1 MKNGLAELR
10 RRYWPA
16 RDDNARLRVASERA
30 LTAFCLLA
38 GLAGTAISIMNIEY
52 FEEFPLLIG
61 NSFAISL
68 VCLGAPLLINGYV
81 GFKTRALIVGY
92 TVIGL
97 IIALSV
103 MNSQLLSPSNL
114 LLIPAVMTITLV
126 LGWRGGAAAL
136 AAAIGTYTYCYA
148 LLPAELTAQLASV
161 DFTTVMAALCSSAI
175 FVFVSAGVYRNE
187 MIASVESIRR
197 QKAMADDANAAK
209 TEFLAN
215 MSHEIRTPMN
225 GVLGMAEVLSES
237 GLDAD
242 QRKYVQTIKDS
253 GTLLLAT
260 LNDILDL
267 SKIEAREL
275 AIDPVE
281 FDPSEMITSLRR
293 THSLKASERGLEFT
307 VNFLAPM
314 SPTARRTG
322 DPHRISQILHNL
334 LSNAVKFTET
344 GSVQLEIGT
353 KADDP
358 DRIVLTVSDTGRGM
372 SRDQLASVFDP
383 FVQAERSTSRE
394 YGGTGLGL
402 AIVSRLV
409 EMMEGTLDVASET
422 GRGTRFRIE
431 LPAPRVAAAPA
442 KPAASA
448 ESAAP
453 SNDTGGPAI
462 LIVDDNR
469 TNRMVLGAL
478 LRPLEGQ
485 IAFAENGS
493 EAVDA
498 CTARAFDIVFMDIRM
513 PLMDGV
519 EATRRIRAMEQD
531 AGRLPA
537 PVIAHTANVMEHQI
551 AEYEAAGFNA
561 VLAKPVKQDEL
572 LEVSKDLLAGER
584 AFQIAQSLRRQA

>member
-1 MKNGLAELR
+1 MKNGLAEIR
-10 RRYWPA
+10 RRYWPD
-16 RDDNARLRVASERA
+16 RDDNSRLRVASERA

-38 GLAGTAISIMNIEY
+38 GFAGSAISIMNIEY

-68 VCLGAPLLINGYV
+68 VCLFAPLMINGYEH
-81 GFKTRALIVGY
+81 FKTRVIVVGY

-97 IIALSV
+97 IIGLSV

-136 AAAIGTYTYCYA
+136 TAAIVTYSYCYA
-148 LLPAELTAQLASV
+148 LIPAELTAQLASV

-187 MIASVESIRR
+187 MIASVEGIRR

-225 GVLGMAEVLSES
+225 GVLGMADVLSES

-267 SKIEAREL
+267 SKIEAREM
-275 AIDPVE
+275 AIDPIE

-293 THSLKASERGLEFT
+293 THSLKASERGLEFS

-344 GSVQLEIGT
+344 GSVQLDIGT
-353 KADDP
+353 KVDDP
-358 DRIVLTVSDTGRGM
+358 NCMVLTVTDTGRGM
-372 SRDQLASVFDP
+372 SDEQLASVFDP

-409 EMMEGTLDVASET
+409 ELMNGSVDATSET

-431 LPAPRVAAAPA
+431 IPAPLVAVAPA
-442 KPAASA
+442 KPAATDDVTAS
-448 ESAAP
+448 SD
-453 SNDTGGPAI
+453 DTGGPNI
-462 LIVDDNR
+462 LIVDDNM
-469 TNRMVLGAL
+469 TNRMVLEAL

-485 IAFAENGS
+485 IIFAENGA
-493 EAVDA
+493 EALDA

-531 AGRLPA
+531 TGRAPA
-537 PVIAHTANVMEHQI
+537 PIIANTANVMEHQI
-551 AEYEAAGFNA
+551 VEYEATGFNA
-561 VLAKPVKQDEL
+561 VLAKPVKQDEV
-572 LEVSKDLLAGER
+572 LEVSKGLLEGER

>member
-10 RRYWPA
+10 RRYWPD
-16 RDDNARLRVASERA
+16 RDDNSRLRVASERA

-38 GLAGTAISIMNIEY
+38 GFAGSAISIMNIEY
-52 FEEFPLLIG
+52 FEDFPLLIG

-68 VCLGAPLLINGYV
+68 VCLFAPLMINGYEH
-81 GFKTRALIVGY
+81 FQTRVIVVGY

-97 IIALSV
+97 IIGLSV

-136 AAAIGTYTYCYA
+136 TAALGTYAYCYA
-148 LLPAELTAQLASV
+148 LVPAELTAQLASV

-187 MIASVESIRR
+187 MIASVEGIRR

-267 SKIEAREL
+267 SKIEAREM
-275 AIDPVE
+275 AIDPIE

-293 THSLKASERGLEFT
+293 THSLRASERGLEFS

-344 GSVQLEIGT
+344 GSVQLDIGT

-358 DRIVLTVSDTGRGM
+358 DRLVLTVTDTGRGM
-372 SRDQLASVFDP
+372 SDEQLASVFDP

-409 EMMEGTLDVASET
+409 ELMDGSVDVTSEA

-431 LPAPRVAAAPA
+431 LPAPP
-442 KPAASA
+442 
-448 ESAAP
+448 
-453 SNDTGGPAI
+453 GGC
-462 LIVDDNR
+462 
-469 TNRMVLGAL
+469 GS
-478 LRPLEGQ
+478 GQ
-485 IAFAENGS
+485 TVS
-493 EAVDA
+493 
-498 CTARAFDIVFMDIRM
+498 
-513 PLMDGV
+513 P
-519 EATRRIRAMEQD
+519 RRRHRI
-531 AGRLPA
+531 
-537 PVIAHTANVMEHQI
+537 
-551 AEYEAAGFNA
+551 
-561 VLAKPVKQDEL
+561 
-572 LEVSKDLLAGER
+572 
-584 AFQIAQSLRRQA
+584 

>member
-1 MKNGLAELR
+1 MKLLVAALR

-16 RDDNARLRVASERA
+16 RDENSRLRVASERA
-30 LTAFCLLA
+30 LTAFCILA
-38 GLAGTAISIMNIEY
+38 GLSGSAISAMNIGY
-52 FEEFPLLIG
+52 FEELPVL
-61 NSFAISL
+61 ISL
-68 VCLGAPLLINGYV
+68 SIATSVLCLCGPLLINGYEN
-81 GFKTRALIVGY
+81 FRTRALLVGY
-92 TVIGL
+92 TTVGL
-97 IIALSV
+97 IITLSV
-103 MNSQLLSPSNL
+103 MNTQLLSPSNL
-114 LLIPAVMTITLV
+114 LLIPAVMTMTLV
-126 LGWRGGAAAL
+126 LGWRDGAAAL
-136 AAAIGTYTYCYA
+136 ACTIGTYAYCYS
-148 LLPAELTAQLASV
+148 LIPAGLGVQLTEV
-161 DFTTVMAALCSSAI
+161 DFSTVITAMCSSAL
-175 FVFVSAGVYRNE
+175 FVFVSAGVNRNE
-187 MIASVESIRR
+187 MIASVEGIRR
-197 QKAMADDANAAK
+197 QKAKADDANAAK

-225 GVLGMAEVLSES
+225 GVLGMADVLAGS
-237 GLDAD
+237 GLKAE

-293 THSLKASERGLEFT
+293 THSLKARERGLDLS

-314 SPTARRTG
+314 SPNAKRTG

-334 LSNAVKFTET
+334 LSNAIKFTET
-344 GSVQLEIGT
+344 GSVQLDIAT
-353 KADDP
+353 
-358 DRIVLTVSDTGRGM
+358 DTGRGM
-372 SRDQLASVFDP
+372 SRDQLSSVFDP

-409 EMMEGTLDVASET
+409 ELMDGSLDVASEE

-431 LPAPRVAAAPA
+431 LPAPLVAAAAA
-442 KPAASA
+442 KPAA
-448 ESAAP
+448 AAVAAA
-453 SNDTGGPAI
+453 SGGDSGGPSI
-462 LIVDDNR
+462 LIVDDNM

-478 LRPLEGQ
+478 LRPLDGQ
-485 IAFAENGS
+485 IAFAENGA

-498 CTARAFDIVFMDIRM
+498 CIARSFDIIFMDIRM

-519 EATRRIRAMEQD
+519 EATRRIRAMELET
-531 AGRLPA
+531 GRLPA
-537 PVIAHTANVMEHQI
+537 PVIAHTANVMEHQV
-551 AEYEAAGFNA
+551 AEYQATGFNA

-572 LEVSKDLLAGER
+572 LEVSKELLEGDR
-584 AFQIAQSLRRQA
+584 QFHIAQSLRRQA

>member
-1 MKNGLAELR
+1 MKNGLAEIR
-10 RRYWPA
+10 RRYWPD
-16 RDDNARLRVASERA
+16 RDDNSRLRVASERA

-38 GLAGTAISIMNIEY
+38 GFAGSAISIMNIEY

-68 VCLGAPLLINGYV
+68 VCLFAPLMINGYEH
-81 GFKTRALIVGY
+81 FKTRVIVVGY

-97 IIALSV
+97 IIGLSV

-136 AAAIGTYTYCYA
+136 TAAIVTYSYCYA
-148 LLPAELTAQLASV
+148 LIPAELTAQLASV

-187 MIASVESIRR
+187 MIASVEGIRR

-225 GVLGMAEVLSES
+225 GVLGMADVLSES

-267 SKIEAREL
+267 SKIEAREM
-275 AIDPVE
+275 AIDPIQ

-293 THSLKASERGLEFT
+293 THSLKASERGLEFS

-344 GSVQLEIGT
+344 GSVQLDIGT
-353 KADDP
+353 KVDDP
-358 DRIVLTVSDTGRGM
+358 NCMVLTVTDTGRGM
-372 SRDQLASVFDP
+372 SDEQLASVFDP

-409 EMMEGTLDVASET
+409 ELMNGSVDVTSET

-431 LPAPRVAAAPA
+431 IPAPLVAVAPA
-442 KPAASA
+442 KPAATADVTAS
-448 ESAAP
+448 SD
-453 SNDTGGPAI
+453 DTGGPNI
-462 LIVDDNR
+462 LIVDDNM
-469 TNRMVLGAL
+469 TNRMVLEAL

-485 IAFAENGS
+485 IIFAENGA
-493 EAVDA
+493 EALDA

-531 AGRLPA
+531 TGRAPA
-537 PVIAHTANVMEHQI
+537 PIIANTANVMEHQI
-551 AEYEAAGFNA
+551 VEYEATGFNA
-561 VLAKPVKQDEL
+561 VLAKPVKQDEV
-572 LEVSKDLLAGER
+572 LEVSKGLLEGER